1 MKDDH
6 PIYRAKFYIDEL
18 KKHVTWPAYLE
29 YYREQDSDIATYAG
43 FSAQMWA
50 NYMNDPVKKLAP
62 LTYKEYTTK
71 YKELDGRMNTRGK
84 QFAQRAGL

>member
-43 FSAQMWA
+43 FCAQMWA
-50 NYMNDPVKKLAP
+50 NYMNDEVRRKTP
-62 LTYKEYTTK
+62 LTYAQYISKYEGLLKEGYNER
-71 YKELDGRMNTRGK
+71 YKDGRS
-84 QFAQRAGL
+84 